1 MANTGSYSIDDLLA
15 VRFAS
20 AGSFGLD
27 TINKV
32 LQADLDYYNVGV
44 TEQLGLFAEPV
55 TEQQRIYGTSAMI
68 DMVEIDEYGA
78 APTKKNLTGVT
89 CGFPLRLF
97 SSSIGWTSKYFE
109 IATPAEIAAQYLQV
123 RKGHAAKMTQEIKKA
138 IYNNANYT
146 FVDKLTNGV
155 SLAIKR
161 FINADSSVIP
171 NSPAGVS
178 FDGSSHTHY
187 LAKAGASLANAD
199 IDGLVST
206 VTEHGNTQALMLV
219 ISLSNK
225 AAISALTGFKK
236 LSSPELVYNAT
247 DATVARLDMSDLE
260 NQMIGLWNE
269 TIPVWVKPWAIENY
283 VLCVA
288 TGAAEKPLAFRQR
301 PQTALQGLRIVAEIN
316 DYPLISKSMEAEYG
330 FGVWNRLAGGVLYTG
345 GTTWANPTIV

>member
-15 VRFAS
+15 QRFSS
-20 AGSFGLD
+20 AADFGLD

-32 LQADLDYYNVGV
+32 LQADLDYYNAEV
-44 TEQLGLFAEPV
+44 TEQLRLLAEPM
-55 TEQQRIYGTSAMI
+55 TEQQRIYGTSAMV
-68 DMVEIDEYGA
+68 DMVEIDEFGA

-89 CGFPLRLF
+89 CGFPLHLY
-97 SSSIGWTSKYFE
+97 SSSLGWTSKYLE
-109 IATPAEIAAQYLQV
+109 IATPAEVAAQYLQV
-123 RKGHAAKMTQEIKKA
+123 RKGHAAKMTTEIKKA
-138 IYNNANYT
+138 IFNNANFT

-155 SLAIKR
+155 SLGVKR

-178 FDGSSHTHY
+178 FDGTSHTHY
-187 LAKAGASLANAD
+187 LARVSTLANSD

-206 VTEHGNTQALMLV
+206 INEHGHTKGLMIVIALGD
-219 ISLSNK
+219 K

-236 LSSPELVYNAT
+236 LSSPELIYNAT
-247 DATVARLDMSDLE
+247 DATVAKLDMGDLE

-269 TIPVWVKPWAIENY
+269 TIPVWVKPWAVANY

-288 TGAAEKPLAFRQR
+288 TGSNEKVLAFRQR

-316 DYPLISKSMEAEYG
+316 DYPLIAKSMESEYG
-330 FGVWNRLAGGVLYTG
+330 FGVWNRLAGAVLYTG
-345 GTTWANPTIV
+345 GTSWVNPTL